1 MNASPAVV
9 AGIISSL
16 VFAGS
21 ALPMLVK
28 AHRTKDLQSYSLGNL
43 VLINAGNA
51 VHTVYVVSLPFG
63 PIWFLHS
70 FYAVSSLAML
80 GYYLRHA
87 RGIPKSAISAPDDR
101 VMAPVPPTSPPSQPS
116 PPSQIRSRS
125 VRLRTTTALGAAVSI
140 RRIERSRG

>member
-1 MNASPAVV
+1 MNTNPSVV

-16 VFAGS
+16 MFAAS

-51 VHTVYVVSLPFG
+51 VHTVYVISLPFG

-70 FYAVSSLAML
+70 FYTVSSLAML
-80 GYYLRHA
+80 AYYLRHA
-87 RGIPKSAISAPDDR
+87 RNAPR
-101 VMAPVPPTSPPSQPS
+101 SP
-116 PPSQIRSRS
+116 
-125 VRLRTTTALGAAVSI
+125 
-140 RRIERSRG
+140 RRGRRRP